1 MQRGPL
7 LDEWGTR
14 NREKQLRRIYRHD
27 YNWMVQGAF
36 AGLLKRV
43 ASTPW
48 EIRGP
53 ENISGDASKWWSE
66 RIKAL
71 GKVADSSRPDIE
83 YYQELLRQADW
94 GRGWTSF
101 IKKGIDYLRQDGGWY
116 WEIVAPG
123 TPTGAPTAPPTMIA
137 HLDSLRCFP
146 TGDPE
151 FPAVYTDRK
160 GILHM
165 LPAGRVVHLVD
176 MPDGDESLPGYGLCA
191 LSRAASISA
200 REVLMGRYIES
211 HLDDKPAPGIA
222 SVSGMTQAHR
232 DKAFAAYRDEQAR
245 DEQAPWGKTIWLYGA
260 DPSIPLN
267 ITTTNFQQPP
277 EKFDYKTYTEINVN
291 ALALALGVD
300 VQDLWQL
307 SGGNLGSGAQ
317 SEILHAKSKGKALGD
332 LYAQI
337 ERAINDI
344 LPEEYEFTFKARDEQ
359 EDIHE
364 AQVATQWTGAVATAR
379 NDLQDNE
386 ARQILANNVPGFHDA
401 ITDENGELIRVDDK
415 DVGPQEGMPDEVIAQ
430 QQLLIDGAKPNDEQ
444 TQEQSPQSATT
455 PKAQQPPSD
464 TPEPVEATTPTT
476 TTEEKKP
483 DADDEDTQDIKEVQA
498 MLDAGLI
505 TIGEAQERMGQTPDP
520 ALAGL
525 YLVDGVPVPRE
536 RIGDLWQ
543 ARFGRGVVSFDAVVS
558 GDTETDE
565 TKPKALD
572 TGVGRRSDADLG
584 ERTKAF
590 QATRAT
596 FVTNFADLLRAATT
610 GDSPNRRRFGIQ
622 ARGLLRRHGL
632 EAFRDGLEEGGVK
645 DRELSDDDFDTFSTW
660 LAEQSMFVADTSQRI
675 FKSDEAVNP
684 DISAERWAN
693 KSLQRSFDLGRLSA
707 DANGMYEFVGP
718 VKPGS
723 CRHCKVLKGQRHRLK
738 DYIRTGWLPKSDK
751 LDCGGFNCVDK
762 LVKTD
767 GTTHGRFPRG

>member
-1 MQRGPL
+1 MATNLAEAQNQSVQVLPEASTTSATADFFLLPMHRGPL

-53 ENISGDASKWWSE
+53 ENISGEASKWWSE

-123 TPTGAPTAPPTMIA
+123 APTGAPTAPPTMIA

-176 MPDGDESLPGYGLCA
+176 MPDGDESHPGYGLCA

-245 DEQAPWGKTIWLYGA
+245 DEQTPWGKTVWLYGA

-291 ALALALGVD
+291 ALALALNVD

-359 EDIHE
+359 EDMHE
-364 AQVATQWTGAVATAR
+364 AQVATQWTSAVATAR

-401 ITDENGELIRVDDK
+401 ITDKNGELIRVDDA
-415 DVGPQEGMPDEVIAQ
+415 DVGPQEEMPEAMIAQ
-430 QQLLIDGAKPNDEQ
+430 QQLLQQGAQDTDE
-444 TQEQSPQSATT
+444 
-455 PKAQQPPSD
+455 D
-464 TPEPVEATTPTT
+464 
-476 TTEEKKP
+476 
-483 DADDEDTQDIKEVQA
+483 DDED
-498 MLDAGLI
+498 
-505 TIGEAQERMGQTPDP
+505 
-520 ALAGL
+520 
-525 YLVDGVPVPRE
+525 
-536 RIGDLWQ
+536 
-543 ARFGRGVVSFDAVVS
+543 
-558 GDTETDE
+558 
-565 TKPKALD
+565 KALD
-572 TGVGRRSDADLG
+572 TGVGRRADTDLD

-590 QATRAT
+590 QATRST

-645 DRELSDDDFDTFSTW
+645 DRELSDDDFAMFGAW
-660 LAEQSMFVADTSQRI
+660 LAEHSAFVSTISQRI
-675 FKSDEAVNP
+675 FKSDEVVNP
-684 DISAERWAN
+684 DISAEMWAN
-693 KSLQRSFDLGRLSA
+693 KSLQQAFDWGRLSA

-718 VKPGS
+718 VVKKS
-723 CRHCKVLKGQRHRLK
+723 CRHCRVLKGQRHRLK
-738 DYIRTGWLPKSDK
+738 DFIRTGWYAKSDK
-751 LDCGGFNCVDK
+751 LDCGGFGCVDK